1 MAAEIPAQVL
11 AAQVIGTLLI
21 SYRRNAGLLRAI
33 RQFAQEREGTAFCKK
48 ATKLEVRTFEYLV
61 DLMVAS
67 KGQIRHSNPKV
78 AVGLGFAMI
87 VGALWELVVYAP
99 NTRVW
104 KGLVPASDKE
114 LKQELTRSFLSYLTT
129 ELHGTPANEL

>member
-1 MAAEIPAQVL
+1 
-11 AAQVIGTLLI
+11 
-21 SYRRNAGLLRAI
+21 
-33 RQFAQEREGTAFCKK
+33 
-48 ATKLEVRTFEYLV
+48 
-61 DLMVAS
+61 MVAS